1 MANLKPVGIP
11 GGLPGLGGTVAGKV
25 RPSTAVIP
33 HPTIRDV
40 TPVTQAASRN
50 VQIMSGQAAS
60 RAAEISANTRA
71 ALAHELADAKK
82 ADRFRKALIAT
93 GGVTT
98 LGVGALGINELID
111 VWANMPAEDRAVAA
125 GTVASE
131 GDALGDAIVEANNE
145 LAAQAIQSTTLGGTP
160 IYQDDI
166 LVDDS
171 AVGSFG
177 SILNHDVA
185 GWLNDASHTYGI
197 VRQRF
202 SHEFIEALDWVLTKC
217 SVEERKVLEAMH
229 RAR

>member
-1 MANLKPVGIP
+1 MANLKPAGLP
-11 GGLPGLGGTVAGKV
+11 RGLPGLGGTTAGQA
-25 RPSTAVIP
+25 RSSTAVIP
-33 HPTIRDV
+33 HPTMRDV
-40 TPVTQAASRN
+40 TPVIQPASRN
-50 VQIMSGQAAS
+50 VHILSGQAAS

-71 ALAHELADAKK
+71 ALANELADAKK
-82 ADRFRKALIAT
+82 AARFRQALVAT
-93 GGVTT
+93 GGITT
-98 LGVGALGINELID
+98 LAAGGLGINELID
-111 VWANMPAEDRAVAA
+111 FWANMPAEDRATAA
-125 GTVASE
+125 GTLASE
-131 GDALGDAIVEANNE
+131 GDPLGDTALEANNE
-145 LAAQAIQSTTLGGTP
+145 LAAKAIQSTTLGGTQ
-160 IYQDDI
+160 IYQNDI

-171 AVGSFG
+171 NSGSFG